1 MEVVKHIKLALIR
14 CKEVRWANSKVKDSI
29 KFEQV
34 TNKVIRVS
42 QELFF
47 WRIVGLIGLKENN
60 QYVEFF

>member
-47 WRIVGLIGLKENN
+47 WRVVGLIGAEKK
-60 QYVEFF
+60 